1 MRRSLEVGVTN
12 LAPRTLIGVR
22 RSLHIVILLAVCG
35 WAPQNPHSPADEART
50 VAVAMNGTRF
60 VPADV
65 AVSLGETVTWT
76 NQDPFPHNVS
86 SSTGG
91 FSSQDLKPGA
101 AWRFRPKKEG
111 RFPYVCTL
119 HPGMQGTL
127 VVNKGQKPRK

>member
-1 MRRSLEVGVTN
+1 
-12 LAPRTLIGVR
+12 
-22 RSLHIVILLAVCG
+22 
-35 WAPQNPHSPADEART
+35 
-50 VAVAMNGTRF
+50 MNGTRF

-65 AVSLGETVTWT
+65 TVKLGETVTWT
-76 NQDPFPHNVS
+76 NKDPFPHNVF

-101 AWRFRPKKEG
+101 AWRFRPKNEG

-127 VVNKGQKPRK
+127 VVNTGQKPRK